1 MSGAP
6 LLIVSAQP
14 APGANNVPARLRGLP
29 TSQGPYRTVGPFG
42 RHRAGGRGEDSRRR
56 AVDERYLR

>member
-42 RHRAGGRGEDSRRR
+42 RHRAGGREEVLCRR
-56 AVDERYLR
+56 AADERYLR